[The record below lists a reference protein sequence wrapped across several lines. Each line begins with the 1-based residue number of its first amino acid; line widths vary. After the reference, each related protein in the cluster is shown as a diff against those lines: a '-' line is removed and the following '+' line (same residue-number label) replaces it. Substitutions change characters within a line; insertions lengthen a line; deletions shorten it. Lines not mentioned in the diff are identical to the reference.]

1 MLGGL
6 GDDPSVRYLVL
17 APTPAGLVQLSVRV
31 NVAGEGPRAS
41 GKVVRW
47 SRVQL
52 SELGVEI
59 QGGHR
64 LVSFQVETH
73 VLNGVDDTAD
83 RIAAFAQALFAA
95 VDGRPAP
102 AAKRVTSPARRA
114 AASTQPGASA
124 AKQLAS
130 GKTPKPKPTRSAA
143 ASR

>member
-1 MLGGL
+1 
-6 GDDPSVRYLVL
+6 
-17 APTPAGLVQLSVRV
+17 
-31 NVAGEGPRAS
+31 VAGEGPRAS

-52 SELGVEI
+52 GELGVEI

-73 VLNGVDDTAD
+73 VLNGADDTAD

-102 AAKRVTSPARRA
+102 AARRTASPAKRA
-114 AASTQPGASA
+114 AAPTPPGASG

-130 GKTPKPKPTRSAA
+130 GKASKPSPSRSAA